1 MTSWSCSRCL
11 RIPGRAWQFSA
22 TQPSSVTATCTK
34 PSGTRKTRSPWLSQS
49 SCSSSSPRN
58 STDSPSIG
66 RIVAGPRGR
75 HGLGPAADGAPCRAS
90 RDLPAA
96 MRASGEGDP
105 EAGAEP
111 GPDASLP
118 ERVAAIE
125 FGDRSML
132 LLTPAYEQI
141 TSPEQLRTGPI
152 NPDDYQTIVTRL
164 QATPGLLR
172 VQSAG
177 QAIDA
182 MISLRDGLQV
192 MFWLLA
198 LALGVAAVA
207 LIANTI
213 HMAIYA
219 RREEIEIMRLVGASN
234 WFIRVPFLLEG
245 AIEGF
250 IGAGL
255 AVTFIVVAQ
264 QLAVDRLTD
273 LPDWIN
279 VAVQHDYLYSQG
291 ALVLLF
297 GVLAGLIGSGL
308 SLTVHKYLRT

>member
-1 MTSWSCSRCL
+1 MSRISYLLREAIANIGRNGLVVLGAVLAVFISLTLTFGTLVFGEVVRINTLQWAEDVRVIAFVRDDALTSVPEMQAEMESWTEVDSVYFVSKPEALDEARVLLSNQPATLRVIEDSPDIVPASL
-11 RIPGRAWQFSA
+11 RI
-22 TQPSSVTATCTK
+22 K
-34 PSGTRKTRSPWLSQS
+34 P
-49 SCSSSSPRN
+49 
-58 STDSPSIG
+58 
-66 RIVAGPRGR
+66 A
-75 HGLGPAADGAPCRAS
+75 
-90 RDLPAA
+90 
-96 MRASGEGDP
+96 
-105 EAGAEP
+105 
-111 GPDASLP
+111 
-118 ERVAAIE
+118 
-125 FGDRSML
+125 
-132 LLTPAYEQI
+132 
-141 TSPEQLRTGPI
+141 

-255 AVTFIVVAQ
+255 AVAFVVIAQ

-291 ALVLLF
+291 ALVLVF

>member
-1 MTSWSCSRCL
+1 MSRISYVVREAFTNIGRNGLVVLGAVLAVFISLTLTFGTLVFGEVVRINTLQWAEDVRVIAYVRDDALTSVPDLQAEMEAWEEVESVFFISKADALAEARVLLSNQPATIRVIEDSPDIVPASL
-11 RIPGRAWQFSA
+11 RI
-22 TQPSSVTATCTK
+22 K
-34 PSGTRKTRSPWLSQS
+34 P
-49 SCSSSSPRN
+49 
-58 STDSPSIG
+58 
-66 RIVAGPRGR
+66 V
-75 HGLGPAADGAPCRAS
+75 
-90 RDLPAA
+90 
-96 MRASGEGDP
+96 
-105 EAGAEP
+105 
-111 GPDASLP
+111 
-118 ERVAAIE
+118 
-125 FGDRSML
+125 
-132 LLTPAYEQI
+132 
-141 TSPEQLRTGPI
+141 

-198 LALGVAAVA
+198 VALGVAAVA

-255 AVTFIVVAQ
+255 AVGFVVVAQ

-273 LPDWIN
+273 LPDWVN

>member
-1 MTSWSCSRCL
+1 MSRLSYLLREAFTNIGRNGLVVLGAVLAVFISLTLTFGTLVFGEVVRINTLQWAEDVRVIAFVRDDALTSVPELQAEMESWDEVESVYFVSKSEALDEARVLLSNQPATLRVIEDSPDIVPASL
-11 RIPGRAWQFSA
+11 RI
-22 TQPSSVTATCTK
+22 K
-34 PSGTRKTRSPWLSQS
+34 PV
-49 SCSSSSPRN
+49 N
-58 STDSPSIG
+58 
-66 RIVAGPRGR
+66 A
-75 HGLGPAADGAPCRAS
+75 
-90 RDLPAA
+90 
-96 MRASGEGDP
+96 
-105 EAGAEP
+105 
-111 GPDASLP
+111 
-118 ERVAAIE
+118 
-125 FGDRSML
+125 
-132 LLTPAYEQI
+132 
-141 TSPEQLRTGPI
+141 
-152 NPDDYQTIVTRL
+152 DDYQTIVTRL

-250 IGAGL
+250 IGAAL
-255 AVTFIVVAQ
+255 AVGFVVVAQ
-264 QLAVDRLTD
+264 QLAVDRLTE

-291 ALVLLF
+291 ALVLVF

>member
-1 MTSWSCSRCL
+1 MSRISYVVREAFTNIGRNGLVVLGAVLAVFISLTLTFGTLVFGEVVRINTLQWAEDVRVIAYVRDDALTSVPDLQAEMEAWEEVESVFFISKADALAEARVLLSNQPATIRVIEDSPDIVPASL
-11 RIPGRAWQFSA
+11 RI
-22 TQPSSVTATCTK
+22 K
-34 PSGTRKTRSPWLSQS
+34 P
-49 SCSSSSPRN
+49 
-58 STDSPSIG
+58 
-66 RIVAGPRGR
+66 V
-75 HGLGPAADGAPCRAS
+75 
-90 RDLPAA
+90 
-96 MRASGEGDP
+96 
-105 EAGAEP
+105 
-111 GPDASLP
+111 
-118 ERVAAIE
+118 
-125 FGDRSML
+125 
-132 LLTPAYEQI
+132 
-141 TSPEQLRTGPI
+141 

-198 LALGVAAVA
+198 VALGVAAVA

-245 AIEGF
+245 AIEGL

-255 AVTFIVVAQ
+255 AVGFVVVAQ

-273 LPDWIN
+273 LPDWVN

>member
-1 MTSWSCSRCL
+1 MSRISYVVREAFTNIGRNGLVVLGAILAVFISLTLTFGTLVFGEVVRINTLQWAEDVRVIAFVRDDALTSVPDMQAEMEAWAEVDSVYFVSKSDALDEARLLLSNQPATLRVIEDSPDIVPASL
-11 RIPGRAWQFSA
+11 RI
-22 TQPSSVTATCTK
+22 K
-34 PSGTRKTRSPWLSQS
+34 P
-49 SCSSSSPRN
+49 
-58 STDSPSIG
+58 
-66 RIVAGPRGR
+66 V
-75 HGLGPAADGAPCRAS
+75 
-90 RDLPAA
+90 
-96 MRASGEGDP
+96 
-105 EAGAEP
+105 
-111 GPDASLP
+111 
-118 ERVAAIE
+118 
-125 FGDRSML
+125 
-132 LLTPAYEQI
+132 
-141 TSPEQLRTGPI
+141 

-219 RREEIEIMRLVGASN
+219 RREEIEIMRLVGASS
-234 WFIRVPFLLEG
+234 WFIRVTFLLEG

-255 AVTFIVVAQ
+255 AVGFVVVAQ